1 MKKLAA
7 FIGAFVMMGSAAFAA
22 DPVEGIWKTQVDD
35 GAYAY
40 INFAPCGDNLCAA
53 ITRTFNSGGEY
64 KSDNIGKNLVWDMQA
79 LGGNK
84 YGKGKIWQPSTD
96 KVFASKMTLEGDT
109 LYVSG
114 CVAIICKKQTW
125 TRVK

>member
-1 MKKLAA
+1 MG
-7 FIGAFVMMGSAAFAA
+7 GAR
-22 DPVEGIWKTQVDD
+22 
-35 GAYAY
+35 
-40 INFAPCGDNLCAA
+40 N
-53 ITRTFNSGGEY
+53 
-64 KSDNIGKNLVWDMQA
+64 
-79 LGGNK
+79 
-84 YGKGKIWQPSTD
+84 GKGKIWQPSTD